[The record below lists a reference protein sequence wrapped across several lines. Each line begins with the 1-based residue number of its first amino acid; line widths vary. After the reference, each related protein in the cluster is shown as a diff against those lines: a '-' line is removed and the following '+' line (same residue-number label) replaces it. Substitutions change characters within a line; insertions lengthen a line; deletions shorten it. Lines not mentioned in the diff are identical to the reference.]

1 MNKRSA
7 TLLITSMLLLPGCI
21 PSNEQNTLQAR
32 VNQQDQAIKQL
43 QAQLAGV
50 QPAQADTW
58 SQVQTLRQEMASLKG
73 SMDDFTN
80 ATAGIG
86 GLPGL
91 SQLISRHDA
100 ALRLIES
107 QLSLNLQLGQSPAP
121 LQAVAANPYSPAPQV
136 TAPPVTQPSPT
147 LPVAPVPAP
156 VQDADIS
163 KTLYDSGYKLFT
175 DRKYKESLNA
185 FTDFTTTY
193 PKHNLA
199 GNAWFWKAESQY
211 MLNDFAAAALDY
223 EQVIANYP
231 KNPKAPAAYLK
242 QAMSFVKV
250 NKPSVAKVRLNDL
263 IKKFPKSP
271 EATRAQHLLKEL
283 G

>member
-1 MNKRSA
+1 MKNLRA
-7 TLLITSMLLLPGCI
+7 LVLITCVLLATGCV
-21 PSNEQNTLQAR
+21 PSNDQNLQNRVAQQEQS
-32 VNQQDQAIKQL
+32 IKQL

-80 ATAGIG
+80 ATASVG
-86 GLPGL
+86 GLAGL

-100 ALRLIES
+100 ALRLIET
-107 QLSLNLQLGQSPAP
+107 QLSMNLQLGPEPSAMPSSTSS
-121 LQAVAANPYSPAPQV
+121 YSPSAMPSTPAVQQAADV
-136 TAPPVTQPSPT
+136 SQATPPPVQTEPT
-147 LPVAPVPAP
+147 DMAKA
-156 VQDADIS
+156 
-163 KTLYDSGYKLFT
+163 LYDSGYKLFT
-175 DRKYKESLNA
+175 EKKYSESLKA
-185 FTDFTTTY
+185 FTDFTTNY

-199 GNAWFWKAESQY
+199 GNAWFWRAENQY
-211 MLNDFAAAALDY
+211 QLNDYASAALDY
-223 EQVIANYP
+223 EQVISNFP

-271 EATRAQHLLKEL
+271 EAARAQQLLKEL